1 MVIQFG
7 AAESRLLRLLR
18 LAGGGSWTEQF
29 HLSPIGIEP
38 RLDSVPGIV
47 DLGTNPL
54 QLVAKP
60 QLVAN
65 TRRERTDKPR
75 EPAPKLAGADISSRQ
90 DLVADKVAQDFRN
103 ADFADRKP
111 SCSCHHVAG

>member
-18 LAGGGSWTEQF
+18 LTGGGSWTEQF

-60 QLVAN
+60 IEVRIAL
-65 TRRERTDKPR
+65 TR
-75 EPAPKLAGADISSRQ
+75 
-90 DLVADKVAQDFRN
+90 ADKIAFQAVQPALPAGRRGWPRSLRKVTRG
-103 ADFADRKP
+103 FA
-111 SCSCHHVAG
+111 